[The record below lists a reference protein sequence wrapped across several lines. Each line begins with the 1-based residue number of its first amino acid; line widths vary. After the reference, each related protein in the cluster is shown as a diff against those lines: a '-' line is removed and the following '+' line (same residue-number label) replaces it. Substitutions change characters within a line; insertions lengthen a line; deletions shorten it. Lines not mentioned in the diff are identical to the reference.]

1 MNLPLKRDRWPADWL
16 QLFEERAG
24 IIEFCGNVSR
34 LTAEARAEADIRK
47 LAKTREY
54 RREEQS
60 A

>member
-1 MNLPLKRDRWPADWL
+1 MNLPLKRAHWPAAWRE
-16 QLFEERAG
+16 LFEERAA

-34 LTAEARAEADIRK
+34 FTAEARAEADLRK
-47 LAKTREY
+47 LAKTREC